1 MKFTL
6 VDRIVSID
14 AKGIKASRN
23 LSLAEEYLQD
33 HFPGNPVMPGVLML
47 EGMIQA
53 ASWLVRV
60 RQGFKHSMVLL
71 KETRNVKYG
80 KFVEPGDTL
89 LIDVAMT
96 GMEDGL
102 AHFRGVGAVDGQVV
116 VRGQFTL
123 TFFNLAD
130 TDKSLAYNDEIVRE
144 MMKRKFQELGGNKAL
159 QSRQKEERG
168 EGRGARDEGRETPS
182 LPAPLVPR
190 PASRPE
196 GRSA

>member
-102 AHFRGVGAVDGQVV
+102 A
-116 VRGQFTL
+116 
-123 TFFNLAD
+123 D